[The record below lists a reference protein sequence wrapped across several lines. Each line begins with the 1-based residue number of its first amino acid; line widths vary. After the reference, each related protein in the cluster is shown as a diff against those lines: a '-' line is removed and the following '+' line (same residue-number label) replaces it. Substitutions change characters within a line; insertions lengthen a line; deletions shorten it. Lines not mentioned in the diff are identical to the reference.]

1 MDAHLALKR
10 WPEVPDALRALKNMG
25 LRLAFPS
32 NMTPKML
39 EAGIRNSGLDG
50 LFDHLLSTDL
60 VRAYKPDPRAYQMAI
75 DAFRLQ
81 GDEIAFAAFAGWD
94 GQARKRSGIRPCGST
109 ARTSPRR
116 NSV

>member
-1 MDAHLALKR
+1 MRMLTVAHQAAGLTKTEIKA
-10 WPEVPDALRALKNMG
+10 VAFDALRFLICG
-25 LRLAFPS
+25 LYASL
-32 NMTPKML
+32 
-39 EAGIRNSGLDG
+39 IV
-50 LFDHLLSTDL
+50 LSTDL